1 MAWSAGAMALTER
14 VVLYNDR
21 GPQGVQ
27 GAEVWDR
34 GIGRVANVVA
44 MPHARRRLRLDDAI
58 HAKVLVQRFA
68 PATCLLL
75 DDGTQVEIGADGS
88 GARGCSR
95 ADGDRGR
102 RGAS

>member
-1 MAWSAGAMALTER
+1 MALTER

-34 GIGRVANVVA
+34 GIGTG
-44 MPHARRRLRLDDAI
+44 ARRGRDAARAPPPAPRRPV
-58 HAKVLVQRFA
+58 HAKVFVRRFA

-88 GARGCSR
+88 VPEDARVLTETGA
-95 ADGDRGR
+95 A
-102 RGAS
+102 AS

>member
-1 MAWSAGAMALTER
+1 MAMTER

-34 GIGRVANVVA
+34 GIGRVRDVVA
-44 MPHARRRLRLDDAI
+44 MPHARRRLRLDDPCTRGCSCR
-58 HAKVLVQRFA
+58 RFE
-68 PATCLLL
+68 PAVCLLL

-88 GARGCSR
+88 VPEDARVLTETGAATS
-95 ADGDRGR
+95 
-102 RGAS
+102 